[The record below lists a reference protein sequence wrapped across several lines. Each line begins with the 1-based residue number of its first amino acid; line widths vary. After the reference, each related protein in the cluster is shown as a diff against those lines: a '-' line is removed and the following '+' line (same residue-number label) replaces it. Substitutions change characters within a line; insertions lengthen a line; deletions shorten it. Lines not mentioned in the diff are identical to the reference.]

1 MYGGYGYMHGPEGL
15 IFHGLA
21 WLVLLALV
29 IGGAVLVVRALGHGG
44 SRLAG
49 GSALARLEE
58 RYANG
63 EIDREEFLQK
73 KKDLG
78 R

>member
-1 MYGGYGYMHGPEGL
+1 MYGGYGYMHGPEGM
-15 IFHGLA
+15 IFHWLA
-21 WLVLLALV
+21 WLVLLVLV
-29 IGGAVLVVRALGHGG
+29 IAGAVLAVRALGHGG
-44 SRLAG
+44 ARSTGA
-49 GSALARLEE
+49 SALARLEE